1 MNKPK
6 INKSAWQDI
15 FVIIEKQK
23 KNECK
28 SENTTWTEKDWT
40 DLTYSKIPV
49 ALILWQK
56 TCSDC
61 GVMKVNTP
69 L

>member
-23 KNECK
+23 KTDDL
-28 SENTTWTEKDWT
+28 ENK
-40 DLTYSKIPV
+40 K
-49 ALILWQK
+49 
-56 TCSDC
+56 
-61 GVMKVNTP
+61 
-69 L
+69 